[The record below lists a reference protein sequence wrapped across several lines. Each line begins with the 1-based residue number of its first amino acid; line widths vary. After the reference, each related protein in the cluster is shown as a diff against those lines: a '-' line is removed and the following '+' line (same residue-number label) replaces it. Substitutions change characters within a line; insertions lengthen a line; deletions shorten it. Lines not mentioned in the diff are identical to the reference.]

1 MAKLMFARV
10 QEISHS
16 FQIRKASHLAHVM
29 FIPPFGNQPSSSSM
43 ILYIH
48 FLCSTLYE
56 CNITTCK
63 YLTWIQEAVYYY
75 YINIGSSFILS
86 RVESPPESPGRP
98 SLLPSNLQCNS
109 IPTTYASPATT
120 LQRYQCFHT

>member
-1 MAKLMFARV
+1 MAKLMFSRV

-29 FIPPFGNQPSSSSM
+29 FIPPCGNQPSSSSM

-63 YLTWIQEAVYYY
+63 YLTWIQETIYYY
-75 YINIGSSFILS
+75 YIIFWGETLNIKTIIVIIINNNNIILLEMTCGFINPRLVFCFDGGL
-86 RVESPPESPGRP
+86 VE
-98 SLLPSNLQCNS
+98 
-109 IPTTYASPATT
+109 
-120 LQRYQCFHT
+120 